1 MADSPLSN
9 IQPPPPS
16 PLSQSFSLEDIEGN
30 VMKQAQAKY
39 AAQQAEM
46 AQMDQQAQKYGAPGM
61 SNTERASLL
70 FQAAGALAA
79 PTRGGG
85 LMESIGAAGTAVAG
99 PLQRAAQAER
109 ERQDKMA
116 QLQLARAKLAG
127 EMGTGGLSPADMVN
141 LYKLKQGDVKSAE
154 TFKASLIGPGK
165 YALVGDQG
173 TVKPIPGDIS
183 GASGASSDLVGEDY
197 LKTLPRNIAQDV
209 KAMAEGRISVPIL
222 GSKNAERAAPQLD
235 ALKQYLGDDTQAY
248 DNIIHGRRKFLTMD
262 MTSNKPNTT
271 GYNLRGAAT
280 MLDHLGTM
288 AEKADKLENYDTPTL
303 NRARWALIEA
313 KGGPEAAKLNDF
325 KQAYLTYSG
334 EAAKAVKGGVPGV
347 AETLERHKLL
357 NETAGPDVIQSHIE
371 TSKELLLGRMRPIMD
386 NYNKTMGTQYTD
398 LRDFIK
404 DFAPQSLHAY
414 DSLEN
419 KTIKGSARYKEQQ
432 AQRANAAETPTGAT
446 SAREHPQA
454 QAALEYARKHPE
466 DPRSADILKRFGAQ

>member
-1 MADSPLSN
+1 
-9 IQPPPPS
+9 
-16 PLSQSFSLEDIEGN
+16 
-30 VMKQAQAKY
+30 
-39 AAQQAEM
+39 
-46 AQMDQQAQKYGAPGM
+46 
-61 SNTERASLL
+61 
-70 FQAAGALAA
+70 
-79 PTRGGG
+79 
-85 LMESIGAAGTAVAG
+85 
-99 PLQRAAQAER
+99 
-109 ERQDKMA
+109 
-116 QLQLARAKLAG
+116 
-127 EMGTGGLSPADMVN
+127 
-141 LYKLKQGDVKSAE
+141 
-154 TFKASLIGPGK
+154 
-165 YALVGDQG
+165 
-173 TVKPIPGDIS
+173 
-183 GASGASSDLVGEDY
+183 
-197 LKTLPRNIAQDV
+197 
-209 KAMAEGRISVPIL
+209 
-222 GSKNAERAAPQLD
+222 
-235 ALKQYLGDDTQAY
+235 
-248 DNIIHGRRKFLTMD
+248 
-262 MTSNKPNTT
+262 
-271 GYNLRGAAT
+271 
-280 MLDHLGTM
+280 M

>member
-16 PLSQSFSLEDIEGN
+16 PLSQDFSLEDI
-30 VMKQAQAKY
+30 KKSLLDRSQAQY
-39 AAQQAEM
+39 SAQQAQM
-46 AQMDQQAQKYGAPGM
+46 GQMDQQAQKYGTPGM
-61 SNTERASLL
+61 SGLDRASIL

-85 LMESIGAAGTAVAG
+85 LMESLGAAGTAVSG

-109 ERQDKMA
+109 DREDKMA
-116 QLQLARAKLAG
+116 QLQLARAKLAS
-127 EMGTGGLSPADMVN
+127 EMTGGGIAPGDLLN
-141 LYKLKQGDVKSAE
+141 LYKLKQADAKSGE

-197 LKTLPRNIAQDV
+197 LKTLPRNIAQEV
-209 KAMAEGRISVPIL
+209 KGMAEGRLPVPIP

-235 ALKQYLGDDTQAY
+235 ALKQYLGDDAQAY
-248 DNIIHGRRKFLTMD
+248 NNITSGTRRFTTMD
-262 MTSNKPNTT
+262 MASNKPNTT

-288 AEKADKLENYDTPTL
+288 AEKADKLENYDTPAL

-357 NETAGPDVIQSHIE
+357 NETAGPDVIQNHIE

-386 NYNKTMGTQYTD
+386 NYNRTMGTKYTD

-414 DSLEN
+414 DTLEN

-432 AQRANAAETPTGAT
+432 AQKANAAETPVGKPDEQGWVTMPNGV
-446 SAREHPQA
+446 RVRQKEQ
-454 QAALEYARKHPE
+454 
-466 DPRSADILKRFGAQ
+466 